1 MPAETPKTTPSTKT
15 PLPEPTPETCGIPRD
30 RYRVFLEDVA
40 DGFYETDLKG
50 EFVFLNKAMCKIFG
64 YPEEEI
70 LGKKYRAFMDASN
83 ADLAYE
89 NFNDIYRTGRQETDI
104 VWEIVRRDGEPR
116 TLEISANLITDEAG
130 RKTGFRGIA
139 RDMTD
144 KYSTQAALEA
154 SRKRAHEQYLS
165 SRRAELRYLAFLKFL
180 PEPVFVF
187 STNHTVSYLN
197 PAFESVFGWSLDELE
212 GKRIPFVPDHEKA
225 KTIAG
230 LKVLERDKFIRG
242 FETQRLTRDGRLLD
256 IILDGAIFYDE
267 NNQPAGQVV
276 TLRDVT
282 REKRLARSNQALFRI
297 AKALHRF
304 RLLDDRLHF
313 IAQEVQSLT
322 DVEGASVILLD
333 EENREFFFRVTAYE
347 DLETGKRMQ
356 EIRFPVDRGVA
367 GEVYRIGRSLIVND
381 TSHSPYFFRQV
392 DDKAGYQTRSMLDVP
407 IWLEKRMI
415 GVLCAVNKKTGA
427 FDQTDAE
434 LLETIAG
441 MVALPIENARIN
453 EALKKSYDEV
463 TGLNR
468 AKDRVIHRLS
478 HELKTP
484 VSVLSASL
492 ALLARKAGE
501 TDDPGFQR
509 ILMRA
514 QRNLQRIL
522 ELQYEIEDIL
532 RTGDYATHQMLSL
545 LLDAC
550 ADELEMLVSEALTE
564 RQLDADAIVQ
574 RIRNK
579 IDTLFGPKDV
589 ASKAVSLE
597 PGVRKILGRIAPK
610 FSHRQC
616 RLVLNLE
623 PASPIEIPPEVL
635 EKVVT
640 GLVRNAVEN
649 TPDQGRIEIG
659 LNDAAEG
666 PVLTVRDFGVGVT
679 AEQRQLLFESYFS
692 AADPM
697 HYATKKPYDFN
708 AGGKGFDLLRMKIF
722 SERYHFAIDMTTTR
736 CKYIPSEEDVCPGRI
751 EDCPHCRSETDCLE
765 SGGTTVTVSFL
776 KRRAAAKHS
785 APPPRETTVTDGQPS
800 N

>member
-1 MPAETPKTTPSTKT
+1 MPSETPKTISKGT
-15 PLPEPTPETCGIPRD
+15 PLPEPTPENCGIPRD

-50 EFVFLNKAMCKIFG
+50 NFVFLNKAMCRIFG
-64 YPEEEI
+64 YSEKEI
-70 LGKKYRAFMDASN
+70 LGKNYSHFMDASN
-83 ADLAYE
+83 ADLAYD
-89 NFNDIYRTGRQETDI
+89 NFHDIYRTGRQETDI
-104 VWEIVRRDGEPR
+104 VWEIIRNDGEPR

-139 RDMTD
+139 RDMTE

-154 SRKRAHEQYLS
+154 SRQRAHEQYLS

-187 STNHTVSYLN
+187 STDHTVSYLN
-197 PAFESVFGWSLDELE
+197 PAFESVFGWSLDELK

-225 KTIAG
+225 KTIEG
-230 LKVLERDKFIRG
+230 LKVLERDKSIRG

-256 IILDGAIFYDE
+256 ILLDGAIFYDE

-282 REKRLARSNQALFRI
+282 HEKRLARSNQALFRI

-313 IAQEVQSLT
+313 IAQEVQSLI
-322 DVEGASVILLD
+322 DIEGASVILLD
-333 EENREFFFRVTAYE
+333 EEKQEFFFHVSAFE
-347 DLETGKRMQ
+347 DLKTGERMQ
-356 EIRFPVDRGVA
+356 EIRFPADKGVA
-367 GEVYRIGRSLIVND
+367 AEVYRTGRSLVVPD
-381 TSHSPYFFRQV
+381 YSRSPYYFKPV

-415 GVLCAVNKKTGA
+415 GVLCAVNKKAGT
-427 FDQTDAE
+427 FDETDVA

-453 EALKKSYDEV
+453 EALKISYDEV
-463 TGLNR
+463 ISLNR

-492 ALLARKAGE
+492 TLLSRKAGE

-509 ILMRA
+509 ILQRA

-532 RTGDYATHQMLSL
+532 RTGDYATHQMLNL
-545 LLDAC
+545 LLDTC
-550 ADELEMLVSEALTE
+550 ADELELLISEVLTE
-564 RQLDADAIVQ
+564 RPFDADAIVQ
-574 RIRNK
+574 RIRNR
-579 IDTLFGPKDV
+579 IDTLFGPKDIV
-589 ASKAVSLE
+589 SKAVPLE
-597 PGVRKILGRIAPK
+597 PSVRKILNRIAPQ

-616 RLVLNLE
+616 LLILDLE
-623 PASPIEIPPEVL
+623 PVPPIDIPPEVL

-649 TPDQGRIEIG
+649 TPNQGRIEIG
-659 LNDAAEG
+659 LHDAAEG

-679 AEQRQLLFESYFS
+679 AEQRLLLFESYFS
-692 AADPM
+692 AVDPM

-722 SERYHFAIDMTTTR
+722 SERYHFAIDMATTR
-736 CKYIPSEEDVCPGRI
+736 CKYIPSQEDVCPGRI

-765 SGGTTVTVSFL
+765 SGGTTVSVRFL
-776 KRRAAAKHS
+776 KRHAAAKHS
-785 APPPRETTVTDGQPS
+785 APPARETTVTDGQQS
-800 N
+800 L